1 MKHSDFLQIYWVVP
15 LFCHINTLIV
25 HLWLSVLNL
34 KKIFRS
40 THKRRRGAQQWS
52 EIPQMGWSKNLY
64 ENKSKRFQ
72 INKIPCRLNKET
84 CCTKYTL
91 IRDHS
96 ENFLWGVRNLNS
108 NINLTTPVTL
118 GKKMIVVFIQ
128 SIWFS
133 FWITL

>member
-1 MKHSDFLQIYWVVP
+1 MKHFDFLQIYWVVP

-64 ENKSKRFQ
+64 ENKSKRFE
-72 INKIPCRLNKET
+72 IDKIPCRSTKET
-84 CCTKYTL
+84 CCKKYTNTHWFG
-91 IRDHS
+91 ITS
-96 ENFLWGVRNLNS
+96 KIWPYFFLVRCKEFSLPLLNS
-108 NINLTTPVTL
+108 NINLTIPGT
-118 GKKMIVVFIQ
+118 
-128 SIWFS
+128 
-133 FWITL
+133 